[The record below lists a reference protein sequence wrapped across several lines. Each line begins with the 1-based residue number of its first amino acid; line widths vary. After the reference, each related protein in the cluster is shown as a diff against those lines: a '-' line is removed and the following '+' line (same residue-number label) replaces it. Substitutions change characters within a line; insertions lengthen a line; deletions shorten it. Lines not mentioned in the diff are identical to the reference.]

1 MSNTIRNVWNN
12 IKNVIKTTPLEYNPR
27 LSKQYNC
34 NVYLKRED
42 LQITRS
48 FKLRGSFH
56 KINNLS
62 NNIKKNGLVCASA
75 GNHAQGFA
83 YSCNKLK
90 LEGDIFLPI
99 TTPSQKINRIKYFG
113 QQYINLHIKGNI
125 LDDSLTLADNFAIE
139 NDKQLIHP
147 FNDYDI
153 INGQATIALEI
164 CDQISPD
171 IIISPIG
178 GGGLITGIT
187 TYMDEIKSNTVVYG
201 VEPKLANSM
210 IQAIENDKPIKIKN
224 ICNFVDGGSVSMVGD
239 IPFSMINKVTEVFP
253 IENGDICNELL
264 KLYQNDGII
273 SELAGALSISGLG
286 QISENELR
294 DKNVVCIVSGG
305 NNDITRYPE
314 IIENQMIYL
323 GVKHYFIIKFQQ
335 KPGELKKFVTSIL
348 SDNDNITRFEYI
360 KKTNK
365 EFGNVLI
372 GIESRDIDNI
382 VYELNSSSFEY
393 IKINETDLIYS
404 YLV

>member
-27 LSKQYNC
+27 LSKQYKC

-164 CDQISPD
+164 CDKISPD

-239 IPFSMINKVTEVFP
+239 IPFSMINKVKEVFP

>member
-1 MSNTIRNVWNN
+1 MSKTIRNVWNN

-164 CDQISPD
+164 CDKISPD

-239 IPFSMINKVTEVFP
+239 IPFSMINKVKEVFP

>member
-1 MSNTIRNVWNN
+1 MSKTIRNVWNN

>member
-1 MSNTIRNVWNN
+1 
-12 IKNVIKTTPLEYNPR
+12 
-27 LSKQYNC
+27 
-34 NVYLKRED
+34 
-42 LQITRS
+42 
-48 FKLRGSFH
+48 
-56 KINNLS
+56 
-62 NNIKKNGLVCASA
+62 
-75 GNHAQGFA
+75 
-83 YSCNKLK
+83 
-90 LEGDIFLPI
+90 
-99 TTPSQKINRIKYFG
+99 
-113 QQYINLHIKGNI
+113 
-125 LDDSLTLADNFAIE
+125 
-139 NDKQLIHP
+139 
-147 FNDYDI
+147 
-153 INGQATIALEI
+153 
-164 CDQISPD
+164 
-171 IIISPIG
+171 
-178 GGGLITGIT
+178 
-187 TYMDEIKSNTVVYG
+187 
-201 VEPKLANSM
+201 
-210 IQAIENDKPIKIKN
+210 
-224 ICNFVDGGSVSMVGD
+224 MVGD

>member
-1 MSNTIRNVWNN
+1 M
-12 IKNVIKTTPLEYNPR
+12 
-27 LSKQYNC
+27 
-34 NVYLKRED
+34 
-42 LQITRS
+42 
-48 FKLRGSFH
+48 
-56 KINNLS
+56 
-62 NNIKKNGLVCASA
+62 CASA

-239 IPFSMINKVTEVFP
+239 IPFSMINKVKEVFP

>member
-164 CDQISPD
+164 CDKISPD

-239 IPFSMINKVTEVFP
+239 IPFSMINKVKEVFP

>member
-1 MSNTIRNVWNN
+1 MSNTIRNVWKN
-12 IKNVIKTTPLEYNPR
+12 IKNVIKTTPLEYNSR

-239 IPFSMINKVTEVFP
+239 IPFSMINKVKEVFP

-382 VYELNSSSFEY
+382 IYELNSSSFEY